1 MALRDIAI
9 FLIVAIGIPFI
20 LRNPAVGIGYWVW
33 ISLMNPHRG
42 AWGFAYSFHFAFVIA
57 VATMI
62 GLFLNK
68 EPRRLKGGAAAWVLL
83 AFVMWMCF
91 TTLFALE
98 PAGAI
103 RMLERVV
110 KIMFVTF
117 LALYTLYKREHVT
130 WLVLIMAGSI
140 GFYGVKGGVYTLT
153 RGAETGLVWG
163 PPETFIAD
171 NNALALALI
180 MTIPL
185 LAYVYIMSTKRWV
198 RAAIAV
204 SIVLC
209 AVSVLGTY
217 SRGGLLAIIAMSAF
231 LWIKAKG
238 KLWLGLLVVLVGI
251 GFYSFMPPAWEERM
265 NTISTYEQD
274 SSAMGRLSTW
284 TMLFNLA
291 LDRPMV
297 GGGFEPY
304 TTEVF
309 RRYLPDYDG
318 THSAHSI
325 YFQVLGEHGF
335 VGLALFMVFW
345 MLTWQLSRRI
355 IKHTKK
361 DPESKWAYSLA
372 TMIQVSLVGYF
383 VGGMFLNLAYWDM
396 PYYLMIAL
404 VVTWHVVRSQS
415 PEPTNPTAM
424 RPDLER
430 LRYPARSPPMAS
442 S

>member
-1 MALRDIAI
+1 
-9 FLIVAIGIPFI
+9 
-20 LRNPAVGIGYWVW
+20 
-33 ISLMNPHRG
+33 
-42 AWGFAYSFHFAFVIA
+42 
-57 VATMI
+57 
-62 GLFLNK
+62 
-68 EPRRLKGGAAAWVLL
+68 
-83 AFVMWMCF
+83 
-91 TTLFALE
+91 
-98 PAGAI
+98 
-103 RMLERVV
+103 
-110 KIMFVTF
+110 
-117 LALYTLYKREHVT
+117 
-130 WLVLIMAGSI
+130 
-140 GFYGVKGGVYTLT
+140 
-153 RGAETGLVWG
+153 
-163 PPETFIAD
+163 
-171 NNALALALI
+171 
-180 MTIPL
+180 
-185 LAYVYIMSTKRWV
+185 
-198 RAAIAV
+198 
-204 SIVLC
+204 
-209 AVSVLGTY
+209 
-217 SRGGLLAIIAMSAF
+217 
-231 LWIKAKG
+231 
-238 KLWLGLLVVLVGI
+238 
-251 GFYSFMPPAWEERM
+251 
-265 NTISTYEQD
+265 
-274 SSAMGRLSTW
+274 
-284 TMLFNLA
+284 MLFNLA

-335 VGLALFMVFW
+335 VGLALFIVFW

-355 IKHTKK
+355 IKHTKN

>member
-1 MALRDIAI
+1 
-9 FLIVAIGIPFI
+9 
-20 LRNPAVGIGYWVW
+20 
-33 ISLMNPHRG
+33 
-42 AWGFAYSFHFAFVIA
+42 
-57 VATMI
+57 
-62 GLFLNK
+62 
-68 EPRRLKGGAAAWVLL
+68 
-83 AFVMWMCF
+83 
-91 TTLFALE
+91 
-98 PAGAI
+98 
-103 RMLERVV
+103 
-110 KIMFVTF
+110 
-117 LALYTLYKREHVT
+117 
-130 WLVLIMAGSI
+130 
-140 GFYGVKGGVYTLT
+140 
-153 RGAETGLVWG
+153 
-163 PPETFIAD
+163 
-171 NNALALALI
+171 
-180 MTIPL
+180 
-185 LAYVYIMSTKRWV
+185 
-198 RAAIAV
+198 
-204 SIVLC
+204 
-209 AVSVLGTY
+209 
-217 SRGGLLAIIAMSAF
+217 
-231 LWIKAKG
+231 
-238 KLWLGLLVVLVGI
+238 
-251 GFYSFMPPAWEERM
+251 M

-274 SSAMGRLSTW
+274 SSAMGRISTW
-284 TMLFNLA
+284 TMLSNLA
-291 LDRPMV
+291 LDRPLV

-335 VGLALFMVFW
+335 VGLALFIVFW

-355 IKHTKK
+355 IKHTKN
-361 DPESKWAYSLA
+361 DPESKWAYWLA